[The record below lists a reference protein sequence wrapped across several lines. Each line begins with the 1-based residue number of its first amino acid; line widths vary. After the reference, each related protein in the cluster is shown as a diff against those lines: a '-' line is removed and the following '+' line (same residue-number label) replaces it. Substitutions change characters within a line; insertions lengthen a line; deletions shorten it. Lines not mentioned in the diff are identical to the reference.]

1 MGKSRDLLPKDDGSP
16 GKSRRVS
23 LPASPE
29 GTPGGDRGNGGGIS
43 EAAALEALGRYFS
56 ALTDHNVNAA
66 VDCLDPDVLVRYP
79 EAGKGWSSSASA
91 RQKYGRMI
99 ARAPAFKANFT
110 KQEVTIERSV
120 TTIKA
125 SCHFEC
131 AVSGLNVTRDII
143 YVVGADGRIILID
156 HC

>member
-1 MGKSRDLLPKDDGSP
+1 MGKSRDLLPRDDGSP
-16 GKSRRVS
+16 GKSRRVA

-29 GTPGGDRGNGGGIS
+29 GTPGGDKGNGGGIS

-91 RQKYGRMI
+91 PSPKSPMRRSMSRR
-99 ARAPAFKANFT
+99 RAPACSLPPP
-110 KQEVTIERSV
+110 RS
-120 TTIKA
+120 T
-125 SCHFEC
+125 
-131 AVSGLNVTRDII
+131 
-143 YVVGADGRIILID
+143 
-156 HC
+156 